1 MISKAQAEYLLKDD
15 TFTTVFDIIRQEQ
28 VKRFLKSGKADTEA
42 REDAYAMTQAL
53 NQFEHILK
61 SAITNEV
68 MKDKRNKQDS
78 TVETTNQSIE
88 SAVEALMAPVESETA
103 EVETTE
109 TEVAEVEEAEVEQEA
124 EVEDDSDDAEDA
136 DDDDVDDGEE
146 EYESEE
152 EIADQVEPNTY
163 SIKVDGE
170 DVSVTLDDLK
180 RDYSGQQ
187 YIQKGMKQAAESRK
201 QAEEAY
207 NGLNQQR
214 EQLEQLMQ
222 QVQQQGVMTQPIPP
236 AKALLSNDPL
246 GYIEADATYR
256 EDLVKFQHQQQQL
269 GQQQQA
275 MRQAQG
281 QADKAHLQEQM
292 TELTRAIPEFGD
304 AVKAPKMKERLLKQ
318 GINEGYSSD
327 EMSSIIDHRA
337 MKVLHKAMLYDQM
350 MEGTSTVE
358 SKLKKARPLM
368 KAGAKKQPDSDSK
381 KRGKQMSQLKR
392 SGSVED
398 AAALLFSS

>member
-1 MISKAQAEYLLKDD
+1 MIRKAQAEYLLKDD

-28 VKRFLKSGKADTEA
+28 VKKFLKSGKADTEA

-53 NQFEHILK
+53 TQFEHILK

-68 MKDKRNKQDS
+68 MKDKRSKQDS
-78 TVETTNQSIE
+78 TVETTNQSVE

-124 EVEDDSDDAEDA
+124 DVDDSDDAEYA
-136 DDDDVDDGEE
+136 EDDDEDDGEE

-152 EIADQVEPNTY
+152 EIADQAEPSTY

-187 YIQKGMKQAAESRK
+187 YIQKGMKQAAEVRK

-214 EQLEQLMQ
+214 QQLEQLMQ

-236 AKALLSNDPL
+236 TREQLTDDPL
-246 GYIEADATYR
+246 GYIEAEANYR
-256 EDLVKFQHQQQQL
+256 EDMGRFQHQQQQL
-269 GQQQQA
+269 GQQHQA
-275 MRQAQG
+275 MQQAQG
-281 QADKAHLQEQM
+281 QASKAHLQEQM
-292 TELTRAIPEFGD
+292 TELQRAIPDFGD
-304 AVKAPKMKERLLKQ
+304 AAKAPKMKERLLKQ
-318 GINEGYSSD
+318 GINEGYSSE

-350 MEGTSTVE
+350 MEGTSSVE

-368 KAGAKKQPDSDSK
+368 KAGAKKQPESDSK

-392 SGSVED
+392 SGSVAD

>member
-1 MISKAQAEYLLKDD
+1 
-15 TFTTVFDIIRQEQ
+15 
-28 VKRFLKSGKADTEA
+28 
-42 REDAYAMTQAL
+42 
-53 NQFEHILK
+53 
-61 SAITNEV
+61 
-68 MKDKRNKQDS
+68 
-78 TVETTNQSIE
+78 VETTNQSIE